1 MSRIVYV
8 NGEFLPEE
16 EAKVSVF
23 DRGFLFADAVYEVT
37 TVLDGKLVDFEGH
50 AHRLERSLR
59 ELNIR
64 NPLTIG
70 ELLHLHREIVAR
82 NELVEGD
89 VYLQV
94 GRGVADRDFLMPEGV
109 EPSVVLFPMQMDI
122 TNSPKAQ
129 TGMKVI
135 AVEDLR
141 WKRRDIKT
149 VQLLYPSMAK
159 TMAKAAGVDDAWFVE
174 DGFVTE
180 GSSNNAYIVT
190 RDGRIVTRQL
200 GPEILS
206 GITRAAVLRFA
217 REAQMAVEERPFTI
231 EEALGSAEAFIT
243 SATTF
248 VTPVVE
254 IDGTPIGEGTPGP
267 VSRRLREIY
276 FEEARKSLSV

>member
-16 EAKVSVF
+16 QAKVSVF
-23 DRGFLFADAVYEVT
+23 DRAFLFADAVYEVT

-50 AHRLERSLR
+50 AHSLERSLR

-82 NELVEGD
+82 NALVEGD
-89 VYLQV
+89 VYLQI

-109 EPSVVLFPMQMDI
+109 EPSVVLFTMQMDI

-129 TGMKVI
+129 TGIKVI
-135 AVEDLR
+135 SVDDLR

-149 VQLLYPSMAK
+149 VQLLYPSIAK
-159 TMAKAAGVDDAWFVE
+159 TAAKAAGVDDAWFVE
-174 DGFVTE
+174 DGCVTE

-190 RDGRIVTRQL
+190 RDGRIVTRQI
-200 GPEILS
+200 GHEILDRQAECRDVI
-206 GITRAAVLRFA
+206 GFLR
-217 REAQMAVEERPFTI
+217 
-231 EEALGSAEAFIT
+231 
-243 SATTF
+243 
-248 VTPVVE
+248 
-254 IDGTPIGEGTPGP
+254 
-267 VSRRLREIY
+267 
-276 FEEARKSLSV
+276 